1 MLDYIFFGIGIIF
14 LIIMGIAV
22 YISSHVVHEQKKG
35 KTIPLFWEKELHNR
49 LLEQEAEKFRKA
61 LKEDD
66 NYS

>member
-1 MLDYIFFGIGIIF
+1 
-14 LIIMGIAV
+14 MGIAV